1 MRRALIPALL
11 LLAACTTTAPMK
23 PDSDALLDTI
33 LRTYVTGFF
42 QLNPT
47 ANTYLGG
54 AGLDPSL
61 KEADGRLRDY
71 SPTAIRSESVWLTQV
86 LTALNAVDP
95 ATLSPAKK
103 IDRDYAIAQLNFMLR
118 SQQARKYQQRAVDT
132 YTDEVFRAVDFQLQ
146 GFTTTGG
153 TTYGTPDEWD
163 LLITRLDAVPWYLTN
178 AQTQLRDG
186 IEAKNTADF
195 RMLYRNGVVASRSN
209 ADYFATA
216 LPKIAEERMTG
227 PRKAAQLEALRA
239 ASTRAAAASRA
250 FSSFVAGTFFDD
262 PSNERGIK
270 PQFAGDRFAMGE
282 QEYDWAIRNNLHLD
296 MTSAQLYE
304 ASWPVVVSTQ
314 REMIALARQ
323 VGAEKGWTLPGDENQ
338 AVRTVLDKLGDDYPK
353 SDAEM
358 IDWYREAGFRLVDY
372 ARKSGL
378 FDVPADYKLDV
389 VETPAPLLASTDGA
403 AYYPAPPFKTTGVGR
418 FYVSPTGNIEASLRE
433 NNRAAVADL
442 AAHEGFP
449 GHDWYYKVLTS
460 AGKSVSPVRWLNA
473 GSIEDSSSMWS
484 DSMSSEGWGLY
495 SEALL
500 AEPQPGFPGG
510 FYTPAERLY
519 QLQGKLYRDLRVR
532 IDPGIHTGRMSYDE
546 AVNLYSSIVDFQPGT
561 CSDTTQTE
569 GKRASCRSAER
580 AIYRYSKWPTQAIT
594 YRLGKEAMFALRREA
609 ATKLGSSFDVKRFHL
624 ALIRQGTIPPGYYG
638 EAVLKELG
646 AK

>member
-1 MRRALIPALL
+1 MRRTLIAALL
-11 LLAACTTTAPMK
+11 LASCTATTQVK
-23 PDSDALLDTI
+23 PNNDALLDTI

-47 ANTYLGG
+47 VNTYLGG
-54 AGLDPSL
+54 AGLEPSL
-61 KEADGRLRDY
+61 READGRLRDY
-71 SPTAIRSESVWLTQV
+71 SPAAIRSESVWLTQV
-86 LTALNAVDP
+86 LASLNAVDP
-95 ATLSPAKK
+95 GALSPAKQ
-103 IDRDYAIAQLNFMLR
+103 IDRDFAIAQLNFMLR
-118 SQQARKYQQRAVDT
+118 MQRQRKYQQRSVDT
-132 YTDEVFRAVDFQLQ
+132 YTDEIFRAVDFQIQ
-146 GFTTTGG
+146 GFTPTGK

-163 LLITRLDAVPWYLTN
+163 LLISRLETVSWYLKN
-178 AQTQLRDG
+178 AQKQLLAG
-186 IEAKNTADF
+186 IDAKNTADF
-195 RMLYRNGVVASRSN
+195 RMLYRNGIVASRSN
-209 ADYFATA
+209 ADYFAST
-216 LPKIAEERMTG
+216 LPKIAEERMSG
-227 PRKAAQLEALRA
+227 PRRAAQLEALRA
-239 ASTRAAAASRA
+239 ASGRAAAASRG
-250 FSSFVAGTFFDD
+250 FSDFVAETFFDD
-262 PSNERGIK
+262 PSKESGIK
-270 PQFAGDRFAMGE
+270 PKFGGDRFAMGE
-282 QEYDWAIRNNLHLD
+282 QEYDWAIRHNLRLND
-296 MTSAQLYE
+296 TAAQLYE

-314 REMIALARQ
+314 QEMIALARQ
-323 VGAEKGWTLPGDENQ
+323 IGATNGWTLPGNDNL
-338 AVRTVLDKLGDDYPK
+338 AVRAVFDKLGDDYPK
-353 SDAEM
+353 TDAAM

-418 FYVSPTGNIEASLRE
+418 FYVSPTGNVEAALRE
-433 NNRAAVADL
+433 NNRSAIPDL

-460 AGKSVSPVRWLNA
+460 AGKDVSPVRWLNA
-473 GSIEDSSSMWS
+473 GSIEDSSSMWA
-484 DSMSSEGWGLY
+484 DSMSSEGWALY

-500 AEPQPGFPGG
+500 AEPQPGFPSG

-532 IDPGIHTGRMSYDE
+532 IDTGIHTGRMSYDE
-546 AVNLYSSIVDFQPGT
+546 AVNLYSNIVDFQPGT
-561 CSDTTQTE
+561 CSDSKQTD
-569 GKRASCRSAER
+569 GKRTSCRSSER
-580 AIYRYSKWPTQAIT
+580 SIYRYSKWPTQAIT

-609 ATKLGSSFDVKRFHL
+609 ATKLGTSFDVKRFHL